1 MKKLLAALFAI
12 ALFAANDVSAQKI
25 YSTKTGQI
33 KFFSSTPAEDIE
45 AVNNEVD
52 SKLSSTGQM
61 QFTVL
66 IKGFRFP
73 NSLMQEHF
81 NDDYMESAKFPRGDF
96 KGTLSGMKE
105 ADFKKEGTYKVT
117 ATGNLTMRGISKAVS
132 VPGTIEVKKGTI
144 IVKAVFKVALKD
156 FNITGSE
163 IGKAIA
169 KEIEI
174 TVNCQYPS

>member
-1 MKKLLAALFAI
+1 MKHIIAALFITLLYSSTA
-12 ALFAANDVSAQKI
+12 FGQKI

-52 SKLSSTGQM
+52 SKLSSSGQM

-96 KGTLSGMKE
+96 KGTLTGMKE

-117 ATGNLTMRGISKAVS
+117 ATGNLTMRGISKPVS
-132 VPGTIEVKKGTI
+132 VPGTVEVKKGAI

-156 FNITGSE
+156 YNITGSE

-169 KEIEI
+169 KDIEI